1 MAEQKGQS
9 QQIPAFQQTVSRLGG
24 LGGTTTEIR
33 PGGPMA
39 SFAAH
44 RAHVESL
51 IHDARTHPQK
61 AAPKASIYANDLDAF
76 QRGNEQERMR
86 GHDMSGRL
94 GR

>member
-1 MAEQKGQS
+1 MAEQKGQP
-9 QQIPAFQQTVSRLGG
+9 QQVPAFRQTVSHLGG

-33 PGGPMA
+33 PSGSMA

-44 RAHVESL
+44 RAHAESL
-51 IHDARTHPQK
+51 IHAARNNPQK
-61 AAPKASIYANDLDAF
+61 AESKGSIYSNDRDAF

-86 GHDMSGRL
+86 GHDMGGRL

>member
-1 MAEQKGQS
+1 MAEQKGSSPQP
-9 QQIPAFQQTVSRLGG
+9 PAFRQTVSRLGG

-33 PGGPMA
+33 SGGPLT

-51 IHDARTHPQK
+51 IHAARTNPQP
-61 AAPKASIYANDLDAF
+61 AAPKASIYANDRDAF
-76 QRGNEQERMR
+76 RRGNEQERMR
-86 GHDMSGRL
+86 SHDMGGRL